1 MKKWLWA
8 QTIIL
13 LGGTV
18 FAWFN
23 VIRDFNR
30 FYKFEGTIFKIQDC
44 VIPSPFTQACFYGAI
59 AFLLAFSLSVF
70 ILRAVEAKKQEKYLS
85 WLLAGGTVFA
95 WFNVSKEFIAFY
107 SSKNHQAVGCS
118 AVPITNPFLTSCFFG
133 AFIFLIAATV
143 VFIILHK
150 QKNN

>member
-59 AFLLAFSLSVF
+59 AFLVALSLSVY
-70 ILRAVEAKKQEKYLS
+70 ILRALEAGKQQRYLS

-95 WFNVSKEFIAFY
+95 WFNVSKELIAFY
-107 SSKNHQAVGCS
+107 GSKTGQAVGCS

-133 AFIFLIAATV
+133 ASLFLAAAIV
-143 VFIILHK
+143 AFVIRQK
-150 QKNN
+150 QKNS